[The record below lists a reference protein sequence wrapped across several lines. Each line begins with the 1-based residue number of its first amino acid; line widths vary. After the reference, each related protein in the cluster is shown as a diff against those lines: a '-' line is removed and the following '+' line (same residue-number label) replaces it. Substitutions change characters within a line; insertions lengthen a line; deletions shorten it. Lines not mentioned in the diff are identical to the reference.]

1 MDKFAEYLEQREK
14 FRNLTLDEQ
23 IDFLEKSTDK
33 NDIVI
38 GEIYINR
45 IFLEL
50 KDREQNKRTLSNLFE
65 KATIVKD
72 YGSMGMGDVEYRWIL
87 AVRNLLIG
95 VFGISN
101 YGGPLLVGGNYKV
114 YRFDKT
120 QKTTDLDIEKIE
132 PLLFK

>member
-1 MDKFAEYLEQREK
+1 MAYQALQNITF
-14 FRNLTLDEQ
+14 
-23 IDFLEKSTDK
+23 FLALFPRFSLNT
-33 NDIVI
+33 
-38 GEIYINR
+38 
-45 IFLEL
+45 
-50 KDREQNKRTLSNLFE
+50 SNLFE
-65 KATIVKD
+65 KATILND

-101 YGGPLLVGGNYKV
+101 HGGPLLVGGNYKV